1 MTAPAAPAPVR
12 GSWRRLALGLA
23 VFLMLPLVPA
33 MRAMMPIEQTPLLV
47 VVIVAACAVVGWK
60 NGGRLALAV
69 IWVALA
75 AILLASPAGPPESAY
90 NWLTR
95 GWALLLAASFGLVS
109 VIAATEAFLPRAL
122 SALAV
127 ATSMAFAVVL
137 VSPGGPTR
145 VSNAM
150 ASEYNRRNDQS
161 IASLREVSAQPA
173 WKDIMRKSPS
183 LQRLTDESEEQL
195 ASIPKWSTILVPA
208 LLALESLAAMGLGW
222 ALFHKMSNVP
232 IGPSLGRLRDFRFND
247 QLVWGVAVGA
257 SIYLLPAFAEGKNAG
272 LNLLVF
278 FGFLYLLRGAGIL
291 AWMSRTRALTFML
304 VVLTVFAWPL
314 IAALAFGLGLGDT
327 WLDLRTRAQAK
338 AP

>member
-1 MTAPAAPAPVR
+1 MAAPAAPAPVR

-127 ATSMAFAVVL
+127 ATSLAFAVVL

-150 ASEYNRRNDQS
+150 TSEYNRRNDQS

-222 ALFHKMSNVP
+222 ALFHRMSNVP

-257 SIYLLPAFAEGKNAG
+257 SIYLLPAFAEGKDAG
-272 LNLLVF
+272 LNLLLF

>member
-60 NGGRLALAV
+60 NGGRLALAI

-127 ATSMAFAVVL
+127 ATSLAFAVVL

-150 ASEYNRRNDQS
+150 TSEYNRRNDQS

-222 ALFHKMSNVP
+222 ALFHRMSNVP

-257 SIYLLPAFAEGKNAG
+257 SIYLLPAFAEGKDAG
-272 LNLLVF
+272 LNLLLF

>member
-60 NGGRLALAV
+60 NGGRLALAI

-127 ATSMAFAVVL
+127 ATSLAFAVVL

-150 ASEYNRRNDQS
+150 TSEYNRRNDQS

-257 SIYLLPAFAEGKNAG
+257 SIYLLPAFAEGKDAG
-272 LNLLVF
+272 LNLLLF

>member
-127 ATSMAFAVVL
+127 ATSLAFAVVL

-208 LLALESLAAMGLGW
+208 LLALESLAAMGLAW

-257 SIYLLPAFAEGKNAG
+257 SIYLLPAFAEGRNAG
-272 LNLLVF
+272 LNLLLF

>member
-1 MTAPAAPAPVR
+1 
-12 GSWRRLALGLA
+12 
-23 VFLMLPLVPA
+23 MLPLVPA

-60 NGGRLALAV
+60 NGGRLALAI

-127 ATSMAFAVVL
+127 ATSLAFAVVL

-150 ASEYNRRNDQS
+150 TSEYNRRNDQS

-222 ALFHKMSNVP
+222 ALFHRMSNVP

-257 SIYLLPAFAEGKNAG
+257 SIYLLPAFAEGKDAG
-272 LNLLVF
+272 LNLLLF